1 MPCPLV
7 YPPAETGFQL
17 FFGPAM
23 TITGFDDPQADN
35 KEGQSETAKRAF
47 PHPPPPVPCQSRAS
61 ETVLTVLSPV
71 TCPGQNEPPGA
82 PACHRFSGTQTQKP
96 PASAE
101 GFPGM

>member
-1 MPCPLV
+1 MVIKEIGNNDILKENDNNGLTVACHAPLV

-23 TITGFDDPQADN
+23 TITGFEDPQADN

-71 TCPGQNEPPGA
+71 
-82 PACHRFSGTQTQKP
+82 
-96 PASAE
+96 
-101 GFPGM
+101 